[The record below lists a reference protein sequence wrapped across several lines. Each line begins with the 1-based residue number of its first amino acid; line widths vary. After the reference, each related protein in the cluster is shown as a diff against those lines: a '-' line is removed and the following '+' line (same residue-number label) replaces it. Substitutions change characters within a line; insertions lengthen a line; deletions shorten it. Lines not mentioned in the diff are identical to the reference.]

1 MVRAPRLS
9 FIDQDATGATLDAS
23 TGAAT
28 AATATSVRALMNP
41 VRRPRCVLKD
51 MAERYRQ

>member
-9 FIDQDATGATLDAS
+9 FIDQDATGVTLDAS

-28 AATATSVRALMNP
+28 AATATRARALMNP
-41 VRRPRCVLKD
+41 VRRPRLVLKD
-51 MAERYRQ
+51 MAER